1 MKKRYGAD
9 KAPSGSV
16 VCPGRRG
23 PCPGLQK
30 IERRSA
36 KELKTAKIPQV
47 GARQWRW
54 MYGGPNCWKSEPYKF
69 LTSTGAPPVVLK
81 GLVGKGWMWAEKREA
96 RIWMPR
102 KQQWSGQVAGTRALV
117 RPDRQRHGGHRADQR
132 PSKNRIR
139 EVA

>member
-1 MKKRYGAD
+1 MKA
-9 KAPSGSV
+9 
-16 VCPGRRG
+16 
-23 PCPGLQK
+23 
-30 IERRSA
+30 
-36 KELKTAKIPQV
+36 AKIPQV

-102 KQQWSGQVAGTRALV
+102 KQQWSGQLPGPEHWCGLTDKGMEVIGQIRDHVKAEYEMLHGTEGS
-117 RPDRQRHGGHRADQR
+117 PGETG
-132 PSKNRIR
+132 S
-139 EVA
+139 